1 MPIEVTVVRKHIEDN
16 YFPSKDSGGYVNN
29 GTVVNNETNINNFYA
44 DGLISGGYVA
54 LLYALTFSVSAA
66 NYAKNRTQ
74 YFTIDTVLTL
84 DNADAT
90 HTRIDVIAVNISS
103 QVVVLKGVASA
114 TPQKPTI
121 NPSTQIELTSIIV
134 EPNVTEIAEIVTD
147 IIYDENVEWTP
158 SAVGQEF
165 LISDFGY
172 IRAGTP
178 NKGNICAD
186 ISYIGNF
193 DIITFTKGSVLTKS
207 EYATVSFFIRLKRI
221 PATVSDLSIRFLLD
235 GRNTGIQK
243 LVQFDKH
250 SLSWQ
255 QVTCKI
261 SDFKIDTEY
270 DAIEF
275 AWLKATPGTYYGLY
289 LDNIVL
295 QKGIGQRPD
304 EDTFVIG
311 LTFEA
316 GVLSIFQ
323 NNGRPQIDVNI
334 SGLIHSEKGT
344 ITALDSRTV
353 TVVFGTPFETQ
364 PLGLNDFKV
373 YRYYERSSGSWI
385 VEDVLHSHTNNP
397 FVSLT
402 GFDVVIDE
410 DEALEGVII
419 EYNFIE

>member
-1 MPIEVTVVRKHIEDN
+1 MEVTVVRKHRDTD
-16 YFPSKDSGGYVNN
+16 YFPQKSTGGYVNN
-29 GTVVNNETNINNFYA
+29 GMVITNNSTVTTFA
-44 DGLISGGYVA
+44 DGLKTGGYVA
-54 LLYALTFSVSAA
+54 LLYDLVFSVSSAFYHKSNVA
-66 NYAKNRTQ
+66 YYTG
-74 YFTIDTVLTL
+74 DTTVTL
-84 DNADAT
+84 EASDAT
-90 HTRIDVIAVNISS
+90 HTRIDVIAVNTSS